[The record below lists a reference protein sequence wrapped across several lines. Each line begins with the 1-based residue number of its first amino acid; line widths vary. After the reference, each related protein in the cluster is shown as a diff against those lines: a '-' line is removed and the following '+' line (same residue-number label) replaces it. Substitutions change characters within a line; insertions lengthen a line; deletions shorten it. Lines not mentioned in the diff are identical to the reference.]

1 MATSIIPLRNQRRA
15 GPIQATSSPDLRLI
29 ATQLFDQKGLV
40 ESCVMR
46 NRETRMGNRAAKLIS
61 TLVASIVVGAPLA
74 AVSQNAPTASSMAN
88 AAPDCLAAP
97 KDAAPQGQHW
107 YYRLERTTKRKCWYL
122 RAVGDKDSARTVQ
135 TVQVASDNAT
145 TDAPV
150 AQQQPQ
156 QQQQA
161 VQDAR
166 AEYLTPRSGAASKA
180 PNAPPQ
186 PAAIMPV
193 QQSTEQAADGNAQ
206 QPAATTPWP
215 DVSTAPAPPAP
226 PPAPTVVAAA
236 AQPSAKP
243 SKSPPLTAPAAADI
257 AADKSNGSLQML
269 LLVIGGALA
278 LAGIL
283 ASVIYRLA
291 GARVRLQ
298 STDRHAYWDD
308 WEPQDQDASRA
319 PWRDAAS
326 ANMLP
331 PRPVDFDAARPR
343 AAKQATKLAAISRE
357 IALVDARK
365 RHAAAPTAEPEET
378 RSEEIEVKRFE
389 REFEIGAASPKLAA
403 NERGENR
410 NEAPTARGAEAV
422 DIDVIT
428 TMLEQLAKEGPR
440 LSRPNLEA
448 DLANFERSLR
458 GRSAARA

>member
-61 TLVASIVVGAPLA
+61 TLVASIIAGAPLA

-122 RAVGDKDSARTVQ
+122 RAVGDKDSARTAQ
-135 TVQVASDNAT
+135 AAQSDTAT
-145 TDAPV
+145 TDAPA
-150 AQQQPQ
+150 AQQQ

-166 AEYLTPRSGAASKA
+166 AEYLTPRSSVASNSS
-180 PNAPPQ
+180 NAPAQ

-410 NEAPTARGAEAV
+410 NEAPTARDAESV